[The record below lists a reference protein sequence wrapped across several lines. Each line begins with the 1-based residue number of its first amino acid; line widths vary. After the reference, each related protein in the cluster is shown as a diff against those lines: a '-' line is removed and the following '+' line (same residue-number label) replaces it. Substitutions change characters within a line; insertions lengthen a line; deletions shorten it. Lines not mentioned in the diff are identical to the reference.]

1 MKKKSIRIRRKRTD
15 PFENIPLPEREK
27 IDYLAKTLA
36 KQIDR
41 EIFERKSAPVK
52 EVLKIVGAGAF
63 LAASFAFPNLPLALK
78 PFLTDSTDRVIWKRF
93 NIPYLKRVLYRLEKQ
108 KLVEIEEENDVQ
120 IVKIT
125 DRGRR
130 RILKYSLDELA
141 VEKPKSWDGIWRLV
155 TYDLP
160 EKMNHARNILREYLL
175 AWGFYPLQESV
186 YLHAYP
192 CIRQVE
198 FLREYIGV
206 GKYVRFFIVSEIEND
221 KEFKDFFGV

>member
-1 MKKKSIRIRRKRTD
+1 MKQKSIRVRKKRRD
-15 PFENIPLPEREK
+15 PFENIPLPDREK
-27 IDYLAKTLA
+27 IDYLAKTLT

-41 EIFERKSAPVK
+41 EVFEKKSAPIK
-52 EVLKIVGAGAF
+52 EVLKIVGAGVF
-63 LAASFAFPNLPLALK
+63 LAASFAVPNLPLALK
-78 PFLTDSTDRVIWKRF
+78 PFITDTSDRESWKRF

-108 KLVEIEEENDVQ
+108 KLVEIEEENNVQ

-141 VEKPKSWDGIWRLV
+141 VEKPKKWDGIWRLV
-155 TYDLP
+155 AYDLP
-160 EKMNHARNILREYLL
+160 EKMSHARNILREYLRT
-175 AWGFYPLQESV
+175 WGFYPLQESV

-206 GKYVRFFIVSEIEND
+206 GKYVRLFIVSEIEND
-221 KEFKDFFGV
+221 KEFREFFGV